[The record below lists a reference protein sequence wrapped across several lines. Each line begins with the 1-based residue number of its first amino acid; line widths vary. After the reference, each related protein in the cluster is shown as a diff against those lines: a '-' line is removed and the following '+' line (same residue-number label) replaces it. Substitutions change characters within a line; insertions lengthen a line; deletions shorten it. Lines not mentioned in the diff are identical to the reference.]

1 MTLAA
6 LMIGA
11 ICAGTA
17 ADPNPSAADELEAA
31 FAEVQRRLE
40 MQDIAT
46 ARTMAE
52 DLRAH
57 HGDGPVTRELL
68 GRVKFYEGDYAG
80 AVELLTGEG
89 GFAKLARS
97 TLEEVKD
104 YDQRES
110 AHFIIRFPKGKDEL
124 LASYALETLE
134 ATYRTVGQDL
144 RTFPEQKVRV
154 EVLKDAAALA
164 RMSPLSEQ
172 EILASGTIALCKY
185 NKLMITTPRAL
196 LTGYS
201 WQDTLAHEFT
211 HYLITRRSDN
221 TVPIW
226 LHEGIAKFEESR
238 WQGPAGEALSPES
251 ALRLKRRLAQ
261 DNLIT
266 FAQMHPSMAL
276 LPTQDDAALAFAE
289 VFTAI
294 EYLVKERGGLDAL
307 NKLLDR
313 LKAGATD
320 SAAIE
325 ATLGQSLESFQS
337 DWKAYLRRRPL
348 PKELLPWASR
358 EGKGEPTLA
367 PERLRFKS
375 DPKGSSDKRA
385 AAEPQYG
392 DLSELDDP
400 VARRAAHLGELLQAR
415 KRISASLVEYA
426 RAEAR
431 VGARSTVLSNRYAE
445 ALIDAG
451 QSAQAVP
458 ILKASLIPYPHSAQ
472 THLHLGQAFLQEQ
485 QWALARQQLLA
496 ANAIDPFDPEIHRG
510 LLLADQH
517 LQDAAAVQV
526 DTRALNILH
535 GG

>member
-1 MTLAA
+1 LTLAT
-6 LMIGA
+6 LLIGA
-11 ICAGTA
+11 LCVGTTTPPPA
-17 ADPNPSAADELEAA
+17 ATADELEAA

-46 ARTMAE
+46 ARKMAE
-52 DLRAH
+52 DLLAH

-110 AHFIIRFPKGKDEL
+110 AHFVVRFAKGKDEL
-124 LASYALETLE
+124 LASYALDTLE

-144 RTFPEQKVRV
+144 KSFPEQKVRV
-154 EVLKDAAALA
+154 EILSDPAALA

-172 EILASGTIALCKY
+172 EIRASGTIALCKY

-226 LHEGIAKFEESR
+226 LHEGIAKYEESR
-238 WQGPAGEALSPES
+238 WQGPAGQALSPES
-251 ALRLKRRLAQ
+251 ALRLQRRLQQ
-261 DNLIT
+261 DSLIT

-294 EYLVKERGGLDAL
+294 EYLVKERGGLEAL
-307 NKLLDR
+307 NILLDR
-313 LKAGATD
+313 LKGGATD

-325 ATLGQSLESFQS
+325 ATLGQPFASFQS

-358 EGKGEPTLA
+358 DGKGATLA
-367 PERLRFKS
+367 PERLQFKT
-375 DPKGSSDKRA
+375 DPKSPAAKRA
-385 AAEPQYG
+385 PAEPQYG

-415 KRISASLVEYA
+415 KRISASLVEYG

-431 VGARSTVLSNRYAE
+431 VGARSAVLSNRYAE
-445 ALIDAG
+445 ALIEAG

-458 ILKASLIPYPHSAQ
+458 ILKASLIPYPHAAQ
-472 THLHLGQAFLQEQ
+472 THLHLGQAFLKEQ

-526 DTRALNILH
+526 DTRALDILH